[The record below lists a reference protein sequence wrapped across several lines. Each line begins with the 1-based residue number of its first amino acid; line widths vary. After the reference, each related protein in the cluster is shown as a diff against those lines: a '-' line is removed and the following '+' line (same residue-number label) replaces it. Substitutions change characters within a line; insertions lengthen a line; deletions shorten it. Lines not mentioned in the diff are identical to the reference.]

1 MPIPPAAFRHRPG
14 RLRHRGASAM
24 ETVLLLAAVGLP
36 LMVVIFFGIRILAA
50 HYTMV
55 TTLNALPIG

>member
-1 MPIPPAAFRHRPG
+1 MIAIHLKRRKLQAASR
-14 RLRHRGASAM
+14 RGTSAM
-24 ETVLLLAAVGLP
+24 ETVLLLAAIGLP
-36 LMVVIFFGIRILAA
+36 LMVLIFFGIRILAA